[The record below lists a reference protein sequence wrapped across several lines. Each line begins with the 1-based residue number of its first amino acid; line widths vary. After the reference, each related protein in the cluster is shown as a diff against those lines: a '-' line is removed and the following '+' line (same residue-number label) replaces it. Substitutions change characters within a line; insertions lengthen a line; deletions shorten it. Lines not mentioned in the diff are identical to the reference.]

1 MNRMRTDKGFSFIE
15 VTIAVALMG
24 ILAVISL
31 SSMKTYLARRDMLQ
45 GARQLAGDLRLTQ
58 QYAMTYKEQDRSFR
72 LAYSPTSTSSYTI
85 RKVKD
90 SDGSVI
96 STLKDVQFPA
106 SLTVTSTFTGN
117 TAQFTPTGAPTQN
130 GTFCISAGVSTTMK
144 VDVLAGTGRTTDQ
157 EVTTCP

>member
-1 MNRMRTDKGFSFIE
+1 MALQCGQCRTGVLERDGRRRRDGASHRRCRMNRMRTDKGFSFIE

-96 STLKDVQFPA
+96 STLK
-106 SLTVTSTFTGN
+106 
-117 TAQFTPTGAPTQN
+117 
-130 GTFCISAGVSTTMK
+130 
-144 VDVLAGTGRTTDQ
+144 
-157 EVTTCP
+157 